1 MTNSLTRR
9 ILGTVLF
16 IGTLLFF
23 LASLSWSALSQA
35 QPHVPRPYLVADI
48 NPGPDASSPT
58 FLTAGSETLYAFA
71 SDPEKR
77 GLWATDG
84 TEENTRFLHEMY
96 PNEPNS
102 SYVPY
107 YPTPVALSGATAA
120 VGDKLFYIN
129 DDGVS
134 GEELWISDGSPTGTM
149 MVKDTMPGAAS
160 SYPRNLVAFNDSE
173 VIYRTQDEAHGAE
186 IWISDGTIT
195 STQILTDIVP
205 GVGSSDPYGFIRVDN
220 LVYFVADDSTLG
232 DALWQSDGTASG
244 TKLLASIAPW
254 SGSGFI
260 NTLTYVNGL
269 LFFYNYH
276 PSFGF
281 EYWRSDGT
289 QAGTWLLKDINS
301 GVGSSMQFDTSNHI
315 GFGGNFYFYANDH
328 SEYGGELW
336 RSDGSQENTILLK
349 DINSGSASSDSMRF
363 AIANSRLFF
372 TANDGVHGRELWV
385 TDGTESGTKL
395 VLDINPTGDG
405 INYYNPYSYHVP
417 DYASLNDLYFFTA
430 NDGIHGTELWQ
441 SDGTAEGTVMVMDIN
456 PGDGSSQPSNFAVIG
471 NTLYFAADDGVHGR
485 EIWALSHDAIAED
498 DTVITRMGQ
507 PATIL
512 FLENDNYLDPD
523 QLQIAIASQPQHG
536 SVALNNFAFLYTPE
550 MGYIGPDSFTYTLS
564 DGVSAPEAATVIIN
578 VEGTRLFLPYIVKFN
593 LVDLPD

>member
-1 MTNSLTRR
+1 MG
-9 ILGTVLF
+9 IL
-16 IGTLLFF
+16 
-23 LASLSWSALSQA
+23 
-35 QPHVPRPYLVADI
+35 
-48 NPGPDASSPT
+48 
-58 FLTAGSETLYAFA
+58 
-71 SDPEKR
+71 
-77 GLWATDG
+77 
-84 TEENTRFLHEMY
+84 
-96 PNEPNS
+96 
-102 SYVPY
+102 
-107 YPTPVALSGATAA
+107 
-120 VGDKLFYIN
+120 
-129 DDGVS
+129 
-134 GEELWISDGSPTGTM
+134 
-149 MVKDTMPGAAS
+149 
-160 SYPRNLVAFNDSE
+160 
-173 VIYRTQDEAHGAE
+173 
-186 IWISDGTIT
+186 
-195 STQILTDIVP
+195 
-205 GVGSSDPYGFIRVDN
+205 
-220 LVYFVADDSTLG
+220 
-232 DALWQSDGTASG
+232 
-244 TKLLASIAPW
+244 
-254 SGSGFI
+254 
-260 NTLTYVNGL
+260 
-269 LFFYNYH
+269 
-276 PSFGF
+276 
-281 EYWRSDGT
+281 
-289 QAGTWLLKDINS
+289 
-301 GVGSSMQFDTSNHI
+301 
-315 GFGGNFYFYANDH
+315 FYANDH

-372 TANDGVHGRELWV
+372 TANDGVHGRELWIS
-385 TDGTESGTKL
+385 DGTEIGTSM
-395 VLDINPTGDG
+395 VLDINATGG
-405 INYYNPYSYHVP
+405 AINYSYYSYP
-417 DYASLNDLYFFTA
+417 DFASFDGLYFFAA
-430 NDGIHGTELWQ
+430 NDGVNGLELWQ